1 MQLINIFQ
9 WILVIYSISVVLFL
23 LGYAILGKIPYR
35 PKHGTKNYLH
45 KIALF
50 IPGYKEDEVI
60 VSVAKKALEI
70 NYPAD
75 KYDVIIIADSFLPE
89 TIEELKKLPIKVI
102 EVSFEKSTKARA
114 LNKAMSQ
121 LPDTYDIALILDA
134 DNVLKPNFLHI
145 INDSFNAGY
154 QVVQGHRTAKNLN
167 TPVAVLDAASEEIN
181 NTIYSLGHR
190 VIGLSSRLVGSGMA
204 FNYQLFKNTMATIDA
219 IGGFDKELELKL
231 LKQRIKIEY
240 RHDAVCY
247 DEKVHQSDSFAKQRM
262 RWLSAQYYYFKHYFF
277 DALKDL
283 VTKGNIDYFDKAYQ
297 MMLPPRLLFPGFL
310 FILFVI
316 NILWQPQHNITL
328 FWGVLFA
335 GNILSFFIAI
345 PSWLYNKQLLAA
357 FMKIPAAFIKIF
369 LALFKLKEAN
379 KSYIHTPHTNFEPEN
394 HL

>member
-1 MQLINIFQ
+1 MQLFNIIQ
-9 WILVIYSISVVLFL
+9 WILIIYSTSVVLFL
-23 LGYAILGKIPYR
+23 LGYAILGKIPYH
-35 PKHGTKNYLH
+35 PKHSTKKYKH

-60 VSVAKKALEI
+60 VSVAQKALQLD
-70 NYPAD
+70 YPKD
-75 KYDVIIIADSFLPE
+75 KYDVIVIADSFKPD
-89 TIEELKKLPIKVI
+89 TIAALKSLPIKVI

-121 LPDTYDIALILDA
+121 LSSEYEIALILDA
-134 DNVLKPNFLHI
+134 DNVLKKDFLNK

-204 FNYQLFKNTMATIDA
+204 FNYPLFKNTMATIDA

-231 LKQRIKIEY
+231 LKKKIKIEY
-240 RHDAVCY
+240 RHDAICY

-277 DALKDL
+277 DALL
-283 VTKGNIDYFDKAYQ
+283 RGGSVNTTC
-297 MMLPPRLLFPGFL
+297 RLEDQG
-310 FILFVI
+310 
-316 NILWQPQHNITL
+316 QP
-328 FWGVLFA
+328 
-335 GNILSFFIAI
+335 
-345 PSWLYNKQLLAA
+345 
-357 FMKIPAAFIKIF
+357 
-369 LALFKLKEAN
+369 
-379 KSYIHTPHTNFEPEN
+379 
-394 HL
+394 